1 MEKLK
6 KKAIDTTVKDRENLF
21 KLDKENRAFKGKI
34 LRDIRYAFRLENE
47 HKAVKGII
55 LRNIR
60 NVVENE

>member
-1 MEKLK
+1 MGKLK
-6 KKAIDTTVKDRENLF
+6 KKSIDTTIKDRENLF
-21 KLDKENRAFKGKI
+21 KLDKENRAFKDRI

-60 NVVENE
+60 NVFENV